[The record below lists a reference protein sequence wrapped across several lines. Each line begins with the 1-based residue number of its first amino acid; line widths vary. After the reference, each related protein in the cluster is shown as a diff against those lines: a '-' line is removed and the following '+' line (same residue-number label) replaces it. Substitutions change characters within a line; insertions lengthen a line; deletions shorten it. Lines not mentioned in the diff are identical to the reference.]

1 MDNYDFSSRARDTH
15 EYHSFILGKTREGF
29 TQLETHLANQ
39 GFELDGRM
47 VICGYQEDAVPS
59 YYSSSTQ
66 AVIDDE
72 KHKKST
78 QGWQFAAGNLFGFAT
93 GFLLKDVNCLKKVC
107 DDPIFEHSMPDRI
120 GLFDDRASIFHRHA
134 FGHAYDAM
142 MQTQKVISKA
152 LIKGTPKEVVRVLKD
167 FWRYLYVHEIEDA
180 SQQLIAT
187 QDILFSI
194 HYGNYI
200 YGSALPLL
208 KFFF

>member
-1 MDNYDFSSRARDTH
+1 MQAGWRMRINYYKVILLVMSYSMSAHNKVQEKEEQDFVASFMDNYDFSSRARDTH

-59 YYSSSTQ
+59 YYSSSTH

-134 FGHAYDAM
+134 FGYAYD
-142 MQTQKVISKA
+142 
-152 LIKGTPKEVVRVLKD
+152 
-167 FWRYLYVHEIEDA
+167 
-180 SQQLIAT
+180 
-187 QDILFSI
+187 
-194 HYGNYI
+194 
-200 YGSALPLL
+200 
-208 KFFF
+208 